1 MGKASTKA
9 KNKYNAKAYERV
21 SLVVKTGEK
30 AKIEARAKETG
41 QSLNGYIN
49 GLIKKDMAGREEEY
63 PPSPTPSPRGRGY
76 F

>member
-1 MGKASTKA
+1 M
-9 KNKYNAKAYERV
+9 

-49 GLIKKDMAGREEEY
+49 GLIKKDMAGREEE
-63 PPSPTPSPRGRGY
+63 
-76 F
+76 

>member
-21 SLVVKTGEK
+21 SLVVKAGEK
-30 AKIEARAKETG
+30 AKIEAKAKETG

-49 GLIKKDMAGREEEY
+49 GLIKKDMAGREEE
-63 PPSPTPSPRGRGY
+63 
-76 F
+76 